1 MSIELKIDTRIAK
14 IEILEK
20 VGSKYKVLIDNREY
34 NVDIEKV
41 EAGAYSILYNGQSIN
56 MEMIEGHKPNHYKV
70 NTIENYYEI
79 DVIDAATRY
88 RSASKRHLDAGDNI
102 ISTPMPGKI
111 VKIPVSEGEAV
122 EEGQTVIVVSAMKME
137 SEYKSPGTGT
147 VMKIF
152 VQEGDAV
159 EGQQPLVEIETV

>member
-20 VGSKYKVLIDNREY
+20 IGSKYKVLIDNREY

-41 EAGAYSILYNGQSIN
+41 ESGAYSILYNGQSIN
-56 MEMIEGHKPNHYKV
+56 MEMIEGHTPNHYKV

-88 RSASKRHLDAGDNI
+88 RSASKGHLRTGKNI

-111 VKIPVSEGEAV
+111 VKIPVAEGDEV
-122 EEGQTVIVVSAMKME
+122 REGQTIIVVSAMKME
-137 SEYKSPGTGT
+137 SEYKSPGIGT
-147 VMKIF
+147 VKKIF